1 MKRKKAESC
10 ETVEEIYELLKQLD
24 KEKRLIRSP
33 EELIQVEQE
42 ILSYTNR
49 LAALMLKKSP
59 NQHKLS
65 RA

>member
-1 MKRKKAESC
+1 MKLKKAESC

-24 KEKRLIRSP
+24 KEKRLIRSQ

-49 LAALMLKKSP
+49 LAALILKKKSKP
-59 NQHKLS
+59 
-65 RA
+65 A

>member
-1 MKRKKAESC
+1 M
-10 ETVEEIYELLKQLD
+10 KQLD

-42 ILSYTNR
+42 ILSYTNLSYTNR
-49 LAALMLKKSP
+49 LATLMLKKSP
-59 NQHKLS
+59 NQLELS

>member
-1 MKRKKAESC
+1 MKLKKAESC

-49 LAALMLKKSP
+49 LAALM
-59 NQHKLS
+59 
-65 RA
+65 

>member
-1 MKRKKAESC
+1 MKLKKAETC

-33 EELIQVEQE
+33 EELIKVEQE

-49 LAALMLKKSP
+49 LATLMLKKKSKP
-59 NQHKLS
+59 
-65 RA
+65 A